1 MALVALAMAGI
12 SSSLAGI
19 TGHLVVPRLVAEVN
33 AADNSDQ
40 AILDLVLDNDR
51 IFIVALTQIS
61 FAAWAIGVLG
71 LSISMLHSSPGW
83 KLVGAGGI
91 ALGLCVLLA
100 LTLGRLQ
107 ISLHGIGL
115 VVLGSGIWL
124 IAIGSGL
131 CANRSFAELPTALKT
146 IGPIH
151 PKIAI
156 SNRGVANGHK

>member
-1 MALVALAMAGI
+1 M
-12 SSSLAGI
+12 
-19 TGHLVVPRLVAEVN
+19 
-33 AADNSDQ
+33 
-40 AILDLVLDNDR
+40 
-51 IFIVALTQIS
+51 ALTQTS

-83 KLVGAGGI
+83 KVVGAGGI
-91 ALGLCVLLA
+91 ALGLCILLA

-131 CANRSFAELPTALKT
+131 CANRSFAELP
-146 IGPIH
+146 P
-151 PKIAI
+151 
-156 SNRGVANGHK
+156 R